1 MEARGKLH
9 KNASNVTHCV
19 KVLTNQKNVCMS
31 YAIAE
36 KSLQQFEGKHDNE
49 CSHNRM
55 RVTHKGVPPCVSS
68 ISSQMNCSDK
78 LPLLPTE
85 FISSHSWIKPQD
97 KHNKTLWSYSCE
109 CHSKSIRFFAFF
121 ISGSSD
127 ELPDRLPHHVHL
139 LLTV

>member
-1 MEARGKLH
+1 MESRGKLH
-9 KNASNVTHCV
+9 KNTTNVTHCV
-19 KVLTNQKNVCMS
+19 KSHDKPKERMY

-36 KSLQQFEGKHDNE
+36 KSLQQFEGKHNNE
-49 CSHNRM
+49 CSHNCM

-68 ISSQMNCSDK
+68 ISSQMNCIDK

-85 FISSHSWIKPQD
+85 FISYHSWIKPQD

-109 CHSKSIRFFAFF
+109 YPSKSIRFFAFI
-121 ISGSSD
+121 ISGSD
-127 ELPDRLPHHVHL
+127 ELTNRLPHHVHL